1 MSTGMMF
8 DPVGLSPRS
17 RPDAVATMVIRTL
30 NILFFVFSHGILSA
44 QTYTYWHQIRN
55 KLPIHIQECMSE
67 VDDPSNDHED
77 EEGNVGCADIKQ
89 LGEIEISST
98 MGGNSLV
105 HHSSN

>member
-1 MSTGMMF
+1 M
-8 DPVGLSPRS
+8 P
-17 RPDAVATMVIRTL
+17 
-30 NILFFVFSHGILSA
+30 
-44 QTYTYWHQIRN
+44 
-55 KLPIHIQECMSE
+55 E
-67 VDDPSNDHED
+67 VDDSLNNHED